1 MVTVIPTL
9 LSSAQLEVRKRD
21 RSVPRTDRR
30 NKDSHGWGTNS
41 SFLMS
46 PECHL
51 IIPTTDQIIRGD
63 CQDMMVNKQRVFP
76 GQDFKTLLMGD
87 LIREDLINLKNLT
100 S

>member
-21 RSVPRTDRR
+21 RSVPRTDCR
-30 NKDSHGWGTNS
+30 NKGSHGWGTN

-51 IIPTTDQIIRGD
+51 IIPTTDQIIRGG
-63 CQDMMVNKQRVFP
+63 CRDMMVNKQRVFP
-76 GQDFKTLLMGD
+76 GQVFKTLLMGD
-87 LIREDLINLKNLT
+87 LMREDLINLNNLT